1 MHKPVVGILWGAVLG
16 FLDGLTSWFT
26 PAVRPELLT
35 IAISS
40 SFKGMITGVLA
51 GLLAR
56 KVNSVAWGVV
66 FGAGLGLLFAW
77 GVAAM
82 PSATGEHYYVQIMLP
97 GFIEGALIGF
107 LTQRL
112 GKAPARVET
121 AASSRARLEPRP

>member
-1 MHKPVVGILWGAVLG
+1 MNKPLVGILWGAVLG
-16 FLDGLTSWFT
+16 FLDGLTAWFT
-26 PAVRPELLT
+26 PAVRPELLS

-40 SFKGMITGVLA
+40 SFKGVITGVLA

-56 KVNSVAWGVV
+56 KVNSLPLGVA

-82 PSATGEHYYVQIMLP
+82 PSETGEHYYVQIMLP

-112 GKAPARVET
+112 GKAPAS
-121 AASSRARLEPRP
+121 AAQHA

>member
-1 MHKPVVGILWGAVLG
+1 MDATFMNKPLIGILLGAVLG

-26 PAVRPELLT
+26 PEVRSELMA

-51 GLLAR
+51 GWFALKFRTMAGG
-56 KVNSVAWGVV
+56 VALGS
-66 FGAGLGLLFAW
+66 ALGLLFAY

-82 PSATGEHYYVQIMLP
+82 QDKYYLEIMLP

-107 LTQRL
+107 LTQRY
-112 GKAPARVET
+112 GKPPAK
-121 AASSRARLEPRP
+121 SSNTGKGVQHA

>member
-1 MHKPVVGILWGAVLG
+1 MNKPLVGVLWGAVLG

-26 PAVRPELLT
+26 PEVRPVLMS

-40 SFKGMITGVLA
+40 AFKGMITGVLA
-51 GLLAR
+51 GLFAR
-56 KVNSVAWGVV
+56 KVNSVPWGVV
-66 FGAGLGLLFAW
+66 LGSALGLLFAW

-82 PSATGEHYYVQIMLP
+82 PSETGQHYYLEIMLP

-112 GKAPARVET
+112 GR
-121 AASSRARLEPRP
+121 R